1 MFPPDIHGVD
11 IRCRHTV
18 WTYGVVRVAAD
29 RAVSARSVFVS
40 AAAAAAAAAVLAAE
54 LAAVL

>member
-11 IRCRHTV
+11 TQCRHTV

-40 AAAAAAAAAVLAAE
+40 AAAAAAVLAAE